1 MTSGFTIKYVD
12 LLTLGVTHEY
22 YSGDCRDFEFVPAS
36 DTVRLMRKLRLLPRV
51 KEGRWI
57 VACQVNE
64 DKSPVASVAGKT
76 LRIGLRPSHPYFGN
90 FTEYGFAPRA
100 AIPVYRNSGDAGRL
114 DAPFTAVPIAPVFSC
129 ELSSGVRPVSVRL
142 EDPAG
147 ATVRLKDPAG
157 ALVRALTVTADAAA
171 SSVSFDLTGERS
183 GLYTVEETYP
193 AETHSTKYYLD
204 PELTSKGVFAVVE
217 ITTDA
222 AFHASAPVFK
232 IALAARKETLKY
244 YVVARN
250 YSQGE
255 MQNLTISDT
264 GFDVDER
271 LQVTFE
277 RVEEAKFDKKED
289 IPPDQLKT
297 APEDKVHVVLFK
309 SEALVARR
317 AKSRSG
323 IQLIHNADVLYKQLP
338 QPPVHRP
345 DANMIVHLVKP

>member
-22 YSGDCRDFEFVPAS
+22 YSGDCRDFEFIPAS
-36 DTVRLMRKLRLLPRV
+36 DTVQLMRSLRLLPRV

-64 DKSPVASVAGKT
+64 HKSPVAPVAGKT
-76 LRIGLRPSHPYFGN
+76 LRIGLRPTHPYFGN
-90 FTEYGFAPRA
+90 FTEYGFNPRA
-100 AIPVYRNSGDAGRL
+100 AIPVYRNSGDPGRL

-129 ELSSGVRPVSVRL
+129 ELSSAVRPVS
-142 EDPAG
+142 
-147 ATVRLKDPAG
+147 VRLKDPAG
-157 ALVRALTVTADAAA
+157 AIVRLKDPAGAVVHAVTVTADAAV

-183 GLYTVEETYP
+183 GLYTVEETFP
-193 AETHSTKYYLD
+193 AETHSMRYYLD
-204 PELTSKGVFAVVE
+204 PELTSKGVFAIVE

-222 AFHASAPVFK
+222 AFHASAPAFS
-232 IALAARKETLKY
+232 IGLAARTETLKY
-244 YVVARN
+244 YVVARK

-264 GFDVDER
+264 GFDADRR
-271 LQVTFE
+271 LQVTFK
-277 RVEEAKFDKKED
+277 RVEEAGFDKEED
-289 IPPDQLKT
+289 LLPDQLKT
-297 APEDKVHVVLFK
+297 APEEEVRVVLFK

-317 AKSRSG
+317 AKSRRG
-323 IQLIHNADVLYKQLP
+323 IKLTRNGEALVDDLP
-338 QPPVHRP
+338 QPPAHRS